1 MSVKFP
7 GTGTVYIKWT
17 TPTNAVGLVS
27 KTISLRVYPTSFA
40 AAYDLAMIFDGTG
53 TDSDEYNDLAMVIT
67 TGRFGFIAHFSTTNG
82 IWLSTSAAMTLNA
95 WNHIL
100 ITYDGSNVANNPI
113 FYLNGVSVAVTRST
127 APVGTYRTGTNTD
140 IYIGSPTSGSNP
152 VAKIED
158 LRIYTGIKT
167 AAQVAV
173 IAGED
178 IKTNATID
186 ESNLVFH
193 APLVM
198 CKGLTYPTFA
208 GSVLGAGNTFFDR
221 INGYLGV
228 PSGSPVGE

>member
-7 GTGTVYIKWT
+7 GIGTIYIKWT

-27 KTISLRVYPTSFA
+27 KTIHLKYKHVGLESDGATLWT
-40 AAYDLAMIFDGTG
+40 IFDGTG
-53 TDSDEYNDLAMVIT
+53 TDSDEYNFVGIRTDGKIV
-67 TGRFGFIAHFSTTNG
+67 FSAHFSTTNG
-82 IWLSTSAAMTLNA
+82 A
-95 WNHIL
+95 WHGNTVL
-100 ITYDGSNVANNPI
+100 TVGQTYDIIVT
-113 FYLNGVSVAVTRST
+113 YNGAATTNDPVIYINGISQTIT
-127 APVGTYRTGTNTD
+127 EDLTPVGTYRSGTSTD
-140 IYIGSPTSGSNP
+140 LYVATPLNNLNP
-152 VAKIED
+152 NGEIED

-186 ESNLVFH
+186 ESGLVFH
-193 APLVM
+193 APLTM